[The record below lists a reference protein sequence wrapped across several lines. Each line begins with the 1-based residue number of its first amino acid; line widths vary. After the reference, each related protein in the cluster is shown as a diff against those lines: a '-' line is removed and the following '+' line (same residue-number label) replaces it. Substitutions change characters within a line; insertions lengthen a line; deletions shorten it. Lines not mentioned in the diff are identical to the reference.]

1 MGYIYIYNMGFE
13 VCGLVVPLVLFLK
26 REARGNYIISFSE
39 SNLKVKKLPRLC
51 LVLLSALSTRAPTK
65 NELIA

>member
-1 MGYIYIYNMGFE
+1 MGFE

-51 LVLLSALSTRAPTK
+51 LVLLSAR
-65 NELIA
+65 ELQQRMS